1 MKHTPNRLE
10 THWNAISPLVLE
22 KWKKL
27 NQADLDLIDAHFDR
41 LVEILRQRY
50 GGRAEIIQE
59 AAIRDDLN
67 QILQRLSESPK

>member
-1 MKHTPNRLE
+1 MSHTPNRLE
-10 THWNAISPLVLE
+10 TYWNAISPLMLE
-22 KWKKL
+22 KWKLL